1 MTLNLLF
8 FWMMKKKIP
17 FPFVVTIAKKF
28 QIAAIL
34 ACGIRKMNR
43 G

>member
-1 MTLNLLF
+1 
-8 FWMMKKKIP
+8 MMKKKVP
-17 FPFVVTIAKKF
+17 FPFVVTIAKKV

-34 ACGIRKMNR
+34 AFGIRKMNH